1 MDCNEA
7 DLPVVCE
14 LTNKS
19 SWAEARDARAEK
31 IRKVLAQQKARA
43 KAKAA
48 KAKAAEARAK
58 AKANEVR
65 MN

>member
-1 MDCNEA
+1 VRDEAAGCLVLDVVKREKIKMDCNEA

-31 IRKVLAQQKARA
+31 IRKVLA
-43 KAKAA
+43 
-48 KAKAAEARAK
+48 
-58 AKANEVR
+58 
-65 MN
+65 